1 MTLTSPTVEG
11 ADHRQRTLTSWLLHR
26 GQVGDE
32 QEQLLEGYCR
42 LLLELGVPVL
52 RLHVAQSAFHPKY
65 GGLGFDWL
73 RDEGMSRQT
82 YEHNP
87 TPGDDWLQSPLY
99 YLLTSGENEIRERV
113 PQGDAVARFPIL
125 NDLKA
130 LGATDYF
137 AVAVQLAEHE
147 PGQPVDT
154 DNTPEGVLISWVSDA
169 PGGFAEDDLD
179 LIRAGLPALA
189 LALKSAANRRIAE
202 DLMRVY
208 LGRDAGTRV
217 LSGEIQRGSLQKIDA
232 VLLYFDLQGFTK
244 LSEQVPGDD
253 LIAMLNAYFGA
264 AVSGVHAFDGS
275 ILKFMGDGMMAM
287 FNLDTAASSAAAGLG
302 AVAELRHA
310 LAELQAEREAEGL
323 TNTGVTFALHAGEI
337 LYGNI
342 GAENRLDFTVIGP
355 AVNLTARLSGMHRA
369 VGQDVI
375 VSDAIRCAAGQTD
388 HDLVSLG
395 RYMLRG
401 VSEPQE
407 LFALYEAAR

>member
-1 MTLTSPTVEG
+1 MPLTSPTAQG
-11 ADHRQRTLTSWLLHR
+11 ADTRHATLTSWLLQR
-26 GQVGDE
+26 GQVGEE
-32 QEQLLEGYCR
+32 QQQLLEGYCS
-42 LLLELGVPVL
+42 LLLDLGVPFL

-65 GGLGFDWL
+65 GGIGFDWL
-73 RDEGMSRQT
+73 RGEGMSRQT

-87 TPGDDWLQSPLY
+87 SPRDDWLKSPLY
-99 YLLTSGENEIRERV
+99 CLLSSGEREMREPV
-113 PQGDAVARFPIL
+113 PQDDSPARFPIFEEL
-125 NDLKA
+125 RA

-137 AVAVQLAEHE
+137 AVAVLLQDHDPVE
-147 PGQPVDT
+147 PIDP
-154 DNTPEGVLISWVSDA
+154 DNAPEGVLISWVSDA
-169 PGGFAEDDLD
+169 RAGFSDADID

-202 DLMRVY
+202 DLMQVY
-208 LGRDAGTRV
+208 LGRDAGRRV
-217 LSGEIQRGSLQKIDA
+217 LSGEIQRGSLQQIDA
-232 VLLYFDLQGFTK
+232 VLLYFDLQGFTH
-244 LSEQVPGDD
+244 LAEQVAGGD
-253 LIAMLNAYFGA
+253 LIAMLNAYLGV
-264 AVSGVHAFDGS
+264 AVKCVHTFDGS

-287 FNLDTAASSAAAGLG
+287 FNLDSASASARAGLD
-302 AVAELRHA
+302 AVVRLRRELEA
-310 LAELQAEREAEGL
+310 LQADRAADGL
-323 TNTGVTFALHAGEI
+323 TTTGFTFALHAGEI

-375 VSDAIRCAAGQTD
+375 VSNVIRRAAGRTE

-407 LFALYEAAR
+407 LFTIYDGDR

>member
-1 MTLTSPTVEG
+1 MTTPTAQSADTRQASLT
-11 ADHRQRTLTSWLLHR
+11 AWLLQR
-26 GQVGDE
+26 GQVGEE
-32 QEQLLEGYCR
+32 QQQLLEGYCR
-42 LLLELGVPVL
+42 LLLDLGVPLL

-65 GGLGFDWL
+65 GGIGFDWL
-73 RDEGMSRQT
+73 RNEGMSRQT

-87 TPGDDWLQSPLY
+87 TPRDDWLKSPLY
-99 YLLTSGENEIRERV
+99 YLLSSGEGEIRERV
-113 PQGDAVARFPIL
+113 PQDDAPARFPIL

-137 AVAVQLAEHE
+137 AAAVQLEEHD
-147 PGQPVDT
+147 PGQPVDP
-154 DNTPEGVLISWVSDA
+154 NNAPEGVLISWVSDA
-169 PGGFAEDDLD
+169 RTGFSDADID
-179 LIRAGLPALA
+179 LIRAGLPALV

-202 DLMRVY
+202 DLMQVY
-208 LGRDAGTRV
+208 LGRDAGRRV
-217 LSGEIQRGSLQKIDA
+217 LSGEIQRGSLQTIDA

-244 LSEQVPGDD
+244 LSEQIPGDD
-253 LIAMLNAYFGA
+253 LIAMLNAYFGV
-264 AVSGVHAFDGS
+264 AVQGVHAFDGS

-287 FNLDTAASSAAAGLG
+287 FNLNTAASSAAAGLD
-302 AVAELRHA
+302 AVAQLRRA
-310 LAELQAEREAEGL
+310 LVELQSERAAVGL

-375 VSDAIRCAAGQTD
+375 VSDAVRRAAGQTE
-388 HDLVSLG
+388 HDLISLG

-407 LFALYEAAR
+407 LFTIYGGEG